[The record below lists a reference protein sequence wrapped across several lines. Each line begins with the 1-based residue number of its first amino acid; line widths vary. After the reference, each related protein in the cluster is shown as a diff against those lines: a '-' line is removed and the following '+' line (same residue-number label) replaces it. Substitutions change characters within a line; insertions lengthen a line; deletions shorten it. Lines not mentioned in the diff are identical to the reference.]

1 MTTQLKKL
9 TESDV
14 NVKVSIHIADEVEKT
29 IQTAVAN
36 VNTINLAESLDF
48 DAIDMDALNILDAR
62 TMQVVGWLKGGDD
75 VEGFGIYEIKQVAHF
90 IEKVGNDNYPSYT
103 IPEYMYMYTEIMDRL
118 EAE

>member
-29 IQTAVAN
+29 IQIAVAN
-36 VNTINLAESLDF
+36 VNTLNLAESLDF
-48 DAIDMDALNILDAR
+48 DAIDVNTFIDAR
-62 TMQVVGWLKGGDD
+62 TMQVVGWLKSGDD

-90 IEKVGNDNYPSYT
+90 IEKAGNDNYPSYT